1 MLSGLLRIKGDCRY
15 TVARI
20 KRSINVTFLNQP
32 FIPAQQGLNKGRGH
46 ILKAKEFGRYTGD

>member
-15 TVARI
+15 RAACI
-20 KRSINVTFLNQP
+20 KWSINIMFLNQP

-46 ILKAKEFGRYTGD
+46 ILKVKEFGRYTGD